1 VVAVLKGRQAFVV
14 AVTSTGMSHEAERGE
29 LDEQVERVL
38 EMVNSIDFALSD
50 YSPEE
55 ARDMMER
62 MAEMSTA
69 DPVEVDDVHD
79 ETTGEGDDCVP
90 VRVYEPEDTPATVVF
105 FHGGGFV
112 VGSLETHDPLCR
124 LLADRS
130 GLRVVS
136 VEYRLA
142 PEHPFPAAVEDAYE
156 ATKWAANRYDG
167 ATGVAGDSAG
177 GTLSA
182 VVSLL
187 ARDRGIPDVDHQT
200 LLYPATA
207 YDEPMPSR
215 AQNASGYFLEA
226 QDLMWFA
233 AKYVGSD
240 IHARNPY
247 AFPLGAPDHSDLPP
261 AHVVT
266 AGYDPLRDE
275 GAEYARV
282 LNGAGNDVTHTHYP
296 GMVHGFLNMEGIVDR
311 AYDAVE
317 EVAEEARD
325 ALV

>member
-1 VVAVLKGRQAFVV
+1 
-14 AVTSTGMSHEAERGE
+14 MSYEAERGE
-29 LDEQVERVL
+29 LDEQVEQVL

-50 YSPEE
+50 YPPEE

-62 MAEMSTA
+62 MSEMSTA
-69 DPVEVDDVHD
+69 EPVEVDDVRD
-79 ETTGEGDDCVP
+79 ETTGEGDDGVP
-90 VRVYEPEDTPATVVF
+90 VRVYEPDDAPATVVF

-136 VEYRLA
+136 VNYRLA

-156 ATKWAANRYDG
+156 ATKWAANRHEG
-167 ATGVAGDSAG
+167 AVGVAGDSAG

-187 ARDRGIPDVDHQT
+187 ARDRGMPDVAHQT

-226 QDLMWFA
+226 KDLMWFA
-233 AKYVGSD
+233 SKYVGSD

-247 AFPLGAPDHSDLPP
+247 AFPLRACDHSDLPP

-282 LNGAGNDVTHTHYP
+282 LDEAGNDVAHSHYP
-296 GMVHGFLNMEGIVDR
+296 SVVHGFLNMEGIVDR
-311 AYDAVE
+311 AYDAVDA
-317 EVAEEARD
+317 VADEARD
-325 ALV
+325 ALAPDAAR

>member
-1 VVAVLKGRQAFVV
+1 
-14 AVTSTGMSHEAERGE
+14 MYEAERGE
-29 LDEQVERVL
+29 LDEEVEQVL
-38 EMVNSIDFALSD
+38 EMVNQVDFALSD
-50 YSPEE
+50 HEPEE
-55 ARDMMER
+55 ARAMLER
-62 MAEMSTA
+62 VTGMSTA
-69 DPVEVDDVHD
+69 DPVEVDDIYEKD
-79 ETTGEGDDCVP
+79 ADGVP
-90 VRVYEPEDTPATVVF
+90 TRVYEPDDAPATLVF

-112 VGSLETHDPLCR
+112 VGSLNTHDNLCR

-136 VEYRLA
+136 ADYRLA
-142 PEHPFPAAVEDAYE
+142 PEHPFPAAVEDAYD
-156 ATKWAANRYDG
+156 ATKWAADEYDG
-167 ATGVAGDSAG
+167 AVGVAGDSAG

-187 ARDRGIPDVDHQT
+187 ARDRGMPDVAHQT
-200 LLYPATA
+200 LLYPAVA

-215 AQNASGYFLEA
+215 AQNASGYFVEA
-226 QDLMWFA
+226 KDMMWFA
-233 AKYVGSD
+233 SHYVGSE

-247 AFPLGAPDHSDLPP
+247 AFPLRACDHSDLPR

-282 LNGAGNDVTHTHYP
+282 LDEAGNDVTHTHYG
-296 GMVHGFLNMEGIVDR
+296 GMVHGFLNMEGLVDR
-311 AYDAVE
+311 AYDAVDA
-317 EVAEEARD
+317 VADEARD

>member
-1 VVAVLKGRQAFVV
+1 
-14 AVTSTGMSHEAERGE
+14 MSYEAGRGE

-62 MAEMSTA
+62 MADMSTA
-69 DPVEVDDVHD
+69 DPVGVDDVH
-79 ETTGEGDDCVP
+79 ETEADGVP
-90 VRVYEPEDTPATVVF
+90 VRVYEPDDAPATVVF

-136 VEYRLA
+136 VDYRLA

-156 ATKWAANRYDG
+156 ATKWAADRYDG
-167 ATGVAGDSAG
+167 AVGVAGDSAG

-187 ARDRGIPDVDHQT
+187 ARDRGMPNVAHQS

-226 QDLMWFA
+226 KDLMWFA

-247 AFPLGAPDHSDLPP
+247 AFPLRACDHSDLPA

-266 AGYDPLRDE
+266 AGYDPMRDE

-282 LNGAGNDVTHTHYP
+282 LDEAGNDVTHTHYP
-296 GMVHGFLNMEGIVDR
+296 SVVHGFLNMEGVVDR
-311 AYDAVE
+311 AYDAVDA
-317 EVAEEARD
+317 VAEEVRD

>member
-1 VVAVLKGRQAFVV
+1 
-14 AVTSTGMSHEAERGE
+14 MSYEAGRGE

-62 MAEMSTA
+62 MADMSTA
-69 DPVEVDDVHD
+69 DPVGVDDVH
-79 ETTGEGDDCVP
+79 ETEADGVP
-90 VRVYEPEDTPATVVF
+90 VRVYEPDDAPATVVF

-124 LLADRS
+124 LLTDRS

-136 VEYRLA
+136 VDYRLA

-156 ATKWAANRYDG
+156 ATKWAANEYDG
-167 ATGVAGDSAG
+167 AVGVAGDSAG

-187 ARDRGIPDVDHQT
+187 ARDRGMPDVAHQS

-226 QDLMWFA
+226 KDLMWFA

-247 AFPLGAPDHSDLPP
+247 AFPLRACDHSDLPP

-282 LNGAGNDVTHTHYP
+282 LDEAGNDVTYTHYP
-296 GMVHGFLNMEGIVDR
+296 SVVHGFLNMEGVVDR
-311 AYDAVE
+311 AYDAVDA
-317 EVAEEARD
+317 VAEEVRD

>member
-1 VVAVLKGRQAFVV
+1 
-14 AVTSTGMSHEAERGE
+14 MSYEAGRGE

-50 YSPEE
+50 YPPEE

-62 MAEMSTA
+62 MADMSTA
-69 DPVEVDDVHD
+69 DPVGVDDVH
-79 ETTGEGDDCVP
+79 ETEADGVP
-90 VRVYEPEDTPATVVF
+90 VRVYEPDDAPATVVF

-124 LLADRS
+124 LLTDRS

-136 VEYRLA
+136 VDYRLA

-156 ATKWAANRYDG
+156 ATKWAANEYDG
-167 ATGVAGDSAG
+167 AVGVAGDSAG

-187 ARDRGIPDVDHQT
+187 ARDRGMPNVAHQS

-226 QDLMWFA
+226 KDLMWFA

-247 AFPLGAPDHSDLPP
+247 AFPLRACDHSDLPP

-282 LNGAGNDVTHTHYP
+282 LDETGNDVTHTHYP
-296 GMVHGFLNMEGIVDR
+296 SVVHGCLNMEGVVDR
-311 AYDAVE
+311 AYDAVDA
-317 EVAEEARD
+317 VAEEARD

>member
-1 VVAVLKGRQAFVV
+1 
-14 AVTSTGMSHEAERGE
+14 MSYEAGRGE

-62 MAEMSTA
+62 MADMSTG
-69 DPVEVDDVHD
+69 DPVGVDDVH
-79 ETTGEGDDCVP
+79 ETEADGVP
-90 VRVYEPEDTPATVVF
+90 VRVYEPDDAPATVVF

-124 LLADRS
+124 LLTDRS

-136 VEYRLA
+136 VDYRLA

-156 ATKWAANRYDG
+156 ATKWAANEYDG
-167 ATGVAGDSAG
+167 AVGVAGDSAG

-187 ARDRGIPDVDHQT
+187 ARDRGMPNVAHQS

-226 QDLMWFA
+226 KDLMWFA

-247 AFPLGAPDHSDLPP
+247 AFPLRACDHSDLPP

-282 LNGAGNDVTHTHYP
+282 LDEAGNDVTHTHYP
-296 GMVHGFLNMEGIVDR
+296 SVVHGFLNMEGVVDR
-311 AYDAVE
+311 AYDAVDA
-317 EVAEEARD
+317 VAEEARD

>member
-1 VVAVLKGRQAFVV
+1 
-14 AVTSTGMSHEAERGE
+14 MSYEAGRGE
-29 LDEQVERVL
+29 LDPQVESVL

-50 YSPEE
+50 YPPEE

-69 DPVEVDDVHD
+69 DPVDVDDVRE
-79 ETTGEGDDCVP
+79 ETTGEGDGVG
-90 VRVYEPEDTPATVVF
+90 VRVYEPEDAPATVVF

-112 VGSLETHDPLCR
+112 VGSLETHDSLCR

-136 VEYRLA
+136 VDYRLA
-142 PEHPFPAAVEDAYE
+142 PEHPFPSAVEDAYE

-167 ATGVAGDSAG
+167 AVGVAGDSAG

-182 VVSLL
+182 VVSLI
-187 ARDRGIPDVDHQT
+187 ARDRGMPDVDHQT

-215 AQNASGYFLEA
+215 SENASGYFLEA
-226 QDLMWFA
+226 SDMMWFA
-233 AKYVGSD
+233 SLYVGSD

-247 AFPLGAPDHSDLPP
+247 AFPLRASDHTDLPR

-282 LNGAGNDVTHTHYP
+282 LDEAGNDVTHTHYP
-296 GMVHGFLNMEGIVDR
+296 SLVHGFLNMEGLVDR
-311 AYDAVE
+311 AYDAVD
-317 EVAEEARD
+317 EVADETRD

>member
-1 VVAVLKGRQAFVV
+1 
-14 AVTSTGMSHEAERGE
+14 MSFEAGRGE
-29 LDEQVERVL
+29 LDPQVKSVL
-38 EMVNSIDFALSD
+38 DMVNQAEISLSD
-50 YSPEE
+50 GTPQEGRE
-55 ARDMMER
+55 MMER
-62 MAEMSTA
+62 MAGMATA
-69 DPVEVDDVHD
+69 DPVDVDSVRE
-79 ETTGEGDDCVP
+79 ETTGEGDDGVP
-90 VRVYEPEDTPATVVF
+90 VRVYEPEDAPATVVF

-112 VGSLETHDPLCR
+112 VGSLETHDSLCR

-136 VEYRLA
+136 VDYRLA
-142 PEHPFPAAVEDAYE
+142 PEHPFPSAVEDAYE

-167 ATGVAGDSAG
+167 AVGVAGDSAG

-182 VVSLL
+182 VVSLI
-187 ARDRGIPDVDHQT
+187 ARDRGMPDVDHQT

-215 AQNASGYFLEA
+215 SENASGYFLEA
-226 QDLMWFA
+226 SDMMWFA
-233 AKYVGSD
+233 SLYVGSD

-247 AFPLGAPDHSDLPP
+247 AFPLRASDHTDLPR

-282 LNGAGNDVTHTHYP
+282 LDEAGNDVTHTHYP
-296 GMVHGFLNMEGIVDR
+296 SLVHGFLNMEGLVDR
-311 AYDAVE
+311 AYDAVD
-317 EVAEEARD
+317 EVADETRD